1 MWCLVTTGGRRVAI
15 RSLPAVLGS
24 DASADIVLPHDSIAA
39 QHALLATTEEG
50 KLSITAVA
58 DALIEV
64 GGWRITESVLA
75 QGDEVVLGRLRF
87 TLLDDRAASLS
98 ADPSPAP
105 SSTPADTEQDGL
117 KLRRPAAGAA
127 TSRPRA
133 TGRQPTTGTAA
144 GQRRRRTEPLRTHQ
158 GDGKRGLLHADLSQ
172 LDTGQKALILVALA
186 VLCAA
191 LVWGLESILSAA
203 L

>member
-24 DASADIVLPHDSIAA
+24 DASADVVLPHDSIAA
-39 QHALLATTEEG
+39 RHALLAPAGDG

-64 GGWRITESVLA
+64 GGWRIAESVLA
-75 QGDEVVLGRLRF
+75 QGDELVLGRLRF
-87 TLLDDRAASLS
+87 TLLDDRAAALS
-98 ADPSPAP
+98 TDPSPAP
-105 SSTPADTEQDGL
+105 SSAPADAEQGEL
-117 KLRRPAAGAA
+117 QLRRPAAGAA
-127 TSRPRA
+127 TSRQR
-133 TGRQPTTGTAA
+133 TGGRRPGTGTAA

-158 GDGKRGLLHADLSQ
+158 ADGKRGLLHADLSQ
-172 LDTGQKALILVALA
+172 LGAGQKALILVALA
-186 VLCAA
+186 GLCAA
-191 LVWGLESILSAA
+191 LVWGLQSVLSAA